1 MTVLAHGL
9 TDAALP
15 VPLGVVQLLAIAAV
29 IAAYLWSPAGR
40 RRTTVPVKP
49 RDETDGSV
57 PLALLRAVVG
67 VVFIAAVVSGLF
79 GPADA
84 AQNPG
89 GRLVW
94 VLLPAVLLVGSLTVG
109 ERLRLLN
116 PLRSSAAV
124 AIAEGNESA
133 TGHVEPRAAQRIA
146 VGGLALLVWLRLFI
160 TDDPFMAAIAAAVYA
175 LLTTAAAMAFGREW
189 FRHGDPV
196 ELAVTTLAEARRPT
210 GHGAAPA
217 MRNGFR
223 VRATVAVLIGGTAL
237 ESLLEATS
245 LGRVVEGSNA
255 AVLALAL
262 LVAIAAVYLAAV
274 TAAPTD
280 ELAPALVPV
289 AAGYLGV
296 HALTPLILDSQ
307 IIVLQVADAVMSTF
321 ARGGTVVVEPSEFV
335 GPEVLGLLSV
345 IVLTAGHLW
354 GVAMARRLPL
364 RSPSSRHAAARL
376 QFAGVVGASLYLG
389 LTLLF

>member
-1 MTVLAHGL
+1 MTILAHGL
-9 TDAALP
+9 TDAVLP
-15 VPLGVVQLLAIAAV
+15 VPLGLVQLLAIAAV
-29 IAAYLWSPAGR
+29 VAAYVWSPAGR
-40 RRTTVPVKP
+40 NPVTIPVKP
-49 RDETDGSV
+49 SHEVRRSV
-57 PLALLRAVVG
+57 PLILLRAVVG
-67 VVFIAAVVSGLF
+67 VVFVAAVVSGLF

-109 ERLRLLN
+109 ERLRVLN
-116 PLRSSAAV
+116 PLRSIAAV
-124 AIAEGNESA
+124 AIAEGSESA
-133 TGHVEPRAAQRIA
+133 TGHVERSIAQRIA

-160 TDDPFMAAIAAAVYA
+160 TDDPFMAAIAAAIYA
-175 LLTTAAAMAFGREW
+175 LLTIAAAMAFGRGW

-196 ELAVTTLAEARRPT
+196 ELAVTTLAEARHPM
-210 GHGAAPA
+210 GHGVASV
-217 MRNGFR
+217 MGNGLR

-255 AVLALAL
+255 AMLALAL
-262 LVAIAAVYLAAV
+262 LVAIAVVYLAAV

-307 IIVLQVADAVMSTF
+307 IIVLQVADVVMSAF
-321 ARGGTVVVEPSEFV
+321 GRDGTVVVEPSEFV
-335 GPEVLGLLSV
+335 GPEMLGLLSV

-354 GVAMARRLPL
+354 GVAMARRLLL
-364 RSPSSRHAAARL
+364 RSPPSRHAAARL